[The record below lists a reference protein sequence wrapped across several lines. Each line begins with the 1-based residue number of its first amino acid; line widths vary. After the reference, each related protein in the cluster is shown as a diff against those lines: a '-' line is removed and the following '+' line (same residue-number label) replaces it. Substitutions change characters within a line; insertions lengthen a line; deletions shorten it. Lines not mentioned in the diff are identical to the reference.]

1 MKIPNPLFKD
11 KLRMEKIKQLCLV
24 CLSIFVI
31 AGCAAHNSNISTTTP
46 TTKDNNLPTVIEKV
60 RNSVILITSSLNEN
74 FQENPKQNSMCSGAV
89 IELQYVITNFH
100 CVYKRKYLRIYFW
113 DREDWNEYKVEVVG
127 EDPLADL
134 ALLKILNKDTTTP
147 HLKFYKGEIKEG
159 EEVFALGHPMGM
171 VWTVTKGIIS
181 STERYSKHPYIK
193 AVQTDAAINS
203 GNSGGPLLNMKG
215 EIVGINAAIISKIK
229 ENAGIGLAIR
239 ADIVENSYKIML
251 HKGKVD
257 RPAIGIMIAPLLR
270 EKQRKSIA
278 KKQAEIEIENI
289 PNTFGLLVIKTED
302 MPKGLKVGDAIVGV
316 NGEPINNGME
326 LSEELIKYNIGEE
339 VSLTIIRDKMF
350 KTVKVPLQVLKV
362 PTEKLYNRETP

>member
-1 MKIPNPLFKD
+1 MKIPNLYFKD

-31 AGCAAHNSNISTTTP
+31 AGCAAHNSNISTT
-46 TTKDNNLPTVIEKV
+46 KNNNNLPTVIE
-60 RNSVILITSSLNEN
+60 RIRDSVIVLTASFNDTLDVD
-74 FQENPKQNSMCSGAV
+74 PKQNGMCTGAV
-89 IELQYVITNFH
+89 LELQYVITNFH
-100 CVYKRKYLRIYFW
+100 CIYKRKYLRAYFW
-113 DREDWNEYKVEVVG
+113 DREDWNEYEVEVVG

-134 ALLKILNKDTTTP
+134 ALLKILNKNTTTSP
-147 HLKFYKGEIKEG
+147 LKFYKGEIKEG

-193 AVQTDAAINS
+193 AVQTDAAINQ

-215 EIVGINAAIISKIK
+215 EIVGINSSIISKIK

-239 ADIVENSYKIML
+239 ADIVENSYKLMVSM
-251 HKGKVD
+251 GRVD

-278 KKQAEIEIENI
+278 EKQADIELENI
-289 PNTFGLLVIKTED
+289 PNTFGLLVIKTEN
-302 MPKGLKVGDAIVGV
+302 MPKGLEIGDAIVGI
-316 NGEPINNGME
+316 NGAPINNGME

-339 VSLTIIRDKMF
+339 VSLTIIRNRMF
-350 KTVKVPLQVLKV
+350 KIVKVPLQVLKV
-362 PTEKLYNRETP
+362 PTEQLYNREIP

>member
-1 MKIPNPLFKD
+1 MKIPNLYFKD

-31 AGCAAHNSNISTTTP
+31 AGCAAHNSNISTT
-46 TTKDNNLPTVIEKV
+46 KNNNNLPTVIE
-60 RNSVILITSSLNEN
+60 RIRDSVIVLTVSFNDNLDVD
-74 FQENPKQNSMCSGAV
+74 PKQNGMCTGAV
-89 IELQYVITNFH
+89 LELQYVITNFH
-100 CVYKRKYLRIYFW
+100 CVYKRKYLRAYFW
-113 DREDWNEYKVEVVG
+113 DREDWNEYEVEVVG

-134 ALLKILNKDTTTP
+134 ALLKILNKNTTTSP
-147 HLKFYKGEIKEG
+147 LKFYKGEIKEG

-193 AVQTDAAINS
+193 AVQTDAAINQ

-215 EIVGINAAIISKIK
+215 EIVGINSSIISKIK

-239 ADIVENSYKIML
+239 ADIVENSYKLMVSM
-251 HKGKVD
+251 GRVD

-278 KKQAEIEIENI
+278 EKQADIELENI
-289 PNTFGLLVIKTED
+289 PNTFGLLVIKTEN
-302 MPKGLKVGDAIVGV
+302 MPKGLEIGDAIVGI
-316 NGEPINNGME
+316 NGAPINNGME

-339 VSLTIIRDKMF
+339 VSLTIIRNRMF
-350 KTVKVPLQVLKV
+350 KIVKVPLQVLKV
-362 PTEKLYNRETP
+362 PTEQLYNREIP

>member
-1 MKIPNPLFKD
+1 MKIPNLYFKD

-31 AGCAAHNSNISTTTP
+31 AGCAAHNSNISTT
-46 TTKDNNLPTVIEKV
+46 KNNNLPTVIE
-60 RNSVILITSSLNEN
+60 RIRDSVIVLTVSFNDNLDVD
-74 FQENPKQNSMCSGAV
+74 PKQNGMCTGAV
-89 IELQYVITNFH
+89 LELQYVITNFH
-100 CVYKRKYLRIYFW
+100 CVYKRKYLRAYFW
-113 DREDWNEYKVEVVG
+113 DREDWNEYEVEVVG

-134 ALLKILNKDTTTP
+134 ALLKILNKNTTTSP
-147 HLKFYKGEIKEG
+147 LKFYKGEIKEG

-193 AVQTDAAINS
+193 AVQTDAAINQ

-215 EIVGINAAIISKIK
+215 EIVGINSSIISKIK

-239 ADIVENSYKIML
+239 ADIVENSYKLMMST
-251 HKGKVD
+251 GKVD
-257 RPAIGIMIAPLLR
+257 RPAIGVMIAPLLK

-278 KKQAEIEIENI
+278 EKQADIELENI
-289 PNTFGLLVIKTED
+289 PNTFGLLVIKTEN
-302 MPKGLKVGDAIVGV
+302 MPKGLKIGDAIVGV
-316 NGEPINNGME
+316 NGAPINNGME

-339 VSLTIIRDKMF
+339 ISLTIIRNRMF
-350 KTVKVPLQVLKV
+350 IIVKVPLQVLKV
-362 PTEKLYNRETP
+362 PTEQLYNREIP

>member
-1 MKIPNPLFKD
+1 MKIPNLYFKD

-31 AGCAAHNSNISTTTP
+31 AGCAAHNSNISTT
-46 TTKDNNLPTVIEKV
+46 KNNNNLPTVIE
-60 RNSVILITSSLNEN
+60 RIRDSVIVLTVSFNDNLDVD
-74 FQENPKQNSMCSGAV
+74 PKQNGMCTGAV
-89 IELQYVITNFH
+89 LELQYVITNFH
-100 CVYKRKYLRIYFW
+100 CIYKRKYLRAYFW
-113 DREDWNEYKVEVVG
+113 DREDWNEYEVEVVG

-134 ALLKILNKDTTTP
+134 ALLKILNKDTITP

-181 STERYSKHPYIK
+181 SIERYSKHPYIK
-193 AVQTDAAINS
+193 AVQTDAAINQ

-215 EIVGINAAIISKIK
+215 EIVGINSSIISKIK

-239 ADIVENSYKIML
+239 ADIVENSYKLMVSM
-251 HKGKVD
+251 GRVD

-278 KKQAEIEIENI
+278 EKQADIELENI
-289 PNTFGLLVIKTED
+289 PNTFGLLVIKTEN
-302 MPKGLKVGDAIVGV
+302 MPKGLEIGDAIVGI
-316 NGEPINNGME
+316 NGAPINNGME

-339 VSLTIIRDKMF
+339 VSLTIIRNRMF
-350 KTVKVPLQVLKV
+350 KIVKVPLQVLKV
-362 PTEKLYNRETP
+362 PTEQLYNREIP

>member
-1 MKIPNPLFKD
+1 MKIPNLYFKD

-31 AGCAAHNSNISTTTP
+31 AGCAAHNSNISTT
-46 TTKDNNLPTVIEKV
+46 KNNNNLPTVIE
-60 RNSVILITSSLNEN
+60 RIRDSVIVLTASFNDTLDVD
-74 FQENPKQNSMCSGAV
+74 PKQNGMCTGAV
-89 IELQYVITNFH
+89 LELQYVITNFH
-100 CVYKRKYLRIYFW
+100 CVYKRKYLRAYFW
-113 DREDWNEYKVEVVG
+113 DREDWNEYEVEVVG

-134 ALLKILNKDTTTP
+134 ALLKILNKNTTTSP
-147 HLKFYKGEIKEG
+147 LKFYKGEIKEG

-193 AVQTDAAINS
+193 AVQTDAAINQ

-215 EIVGINAAIISKIK
+215 EIVGINSSIISKIK

-239 ADIVENSYKIML
+239 ADIVENSYKLMMST
-251 HKGKVD
+251 GKVD
-257 RPAIGIMIAPLLR
+257 RPAIGVMIAPLLK

-278 KKQAEIEIENI
+278 EKQADIELENI
-289 PNTFGLLVIKTED
+289 PNTFGLLVIKTEN
-302 MPKGLKVGDAIVGV
+302 MPKGLKIGDAIVGV
-316 NGEPINNGME
+316 NGAPINNGME

-339 VSLTIIRDKMF
+339 VSLTIIRNRMF
-350 KTVKVPLQVLKV
+350 KIVKVPLQVLKV
-362 PTEKLYNRETP
+362 PTEQLYNREIP

>member
-1 MKIPNPLFKD
+1 MKIPNLYFKD

-31 AGCAAHNSNISTTTP
+31 AGCAAHNSNISTT
-46 TTKDNNLPTVIEKV
+46 KNNNNLPTVIE
-60 RNSVILITSSLNEN
+60 RIRDSVIVLTVSFNDNLDVD
-74 FQENPKQNSMCSGAV
+74 PKQNGMCTGAV
-89 IELQYVITNFH
+89 LELQYVITNFH
-100 CVYKRKYLRIYFW
+100 CVYKRKYLRAYFW
-113 DREDWNEYKVEVVG
+113 DREDWNEYEVEVVG

-134 ALLKILNKDTTTP
+134 ALLKILNKNTTTSP
-147 HLKFYKGEIKEG
+147 LKFYKGEIKEG

-193 AVQTDAAINS
+193 AVQTDAAINQ

-215 EIVGINAAIISKIK
+215 EIVGINSSIISKIK

-239 ADIVENSYKIML
+239 ADIVENSYKLMMST
-251 HKGKVD
+251 GKVE
-257 RPAIGIMIAPLLR
+257 RPAIGVMIAPLLR

-278 KKQAEIEIENI
+278 EKQADIELENI
-289 PNTFGLLVIKTED
+289 PNTFGLLVIKTEN
-302 MPKGLKVGDAIVGV
+302 MPKGLKIGDAIVGV
-316 NGEPINNGME
+316 NGAPINNGME

-339 VSLTIIRDKMF
+339 VSLTIIRNRMF
-350 KTVKVPLQVLKV
+350 KIVKVPLQVLKV
-362 PTEKLYNRETP
+362 PTEQLYNREIP

>member
-1 MKIPNPLFKD
+1 MKIPNLYFKD

-31 AGCAAHNSNISTTTP
+31 AGCAAHNSNISTT
-46 TTKDNNLPTVIEKV
+46 KNNNLPTVIE
-60 RNSVILITSSLNEN
+60 RIRDSVIVLTVSFNDNLDVD
-74 FQENPKQNSMCSGAV
+74 PKQNGMCTGAV
-89 IELQYVITNFH
+89 LELQYVITNFH
-100 CVYKRKYLRIYFW
+100 CVYKRKYLRAYFW
-113 DREDWNEYKVEVVG
+113 DREDWNEYEVEVVG

-134 ALLKILNKDTTTP
+134 ALLKILNKNTTTSP
-147 HLKFYKGEIKEG
+147 LKFYKGEIKEG

-193 AVQTDAAINS
+193 AVQTDAAINQ

-215 EIVGINAAIISKIK
+215 EIVGINSSIISKIK

-239 ADIVENSYKIML
+239 ADIVENSYKLMMST
-251 HKGKVD
+251 GKVES
-257 RPAIGIMIAPLLR
+257 PAIGVMIAPLLR

-278 KKQAEIEIENI
+278 EKQADIELENI
-289 PNTFGLLVIKTED
+289 PNTFGLLVIKTEN
-302 MPKGLKVGDAIVGV
+302 MPKGLEIGDAIVGI
-316 NGEPINNGME
+316 NGAPINNGME

-339 VSLTIIRDKMF
+339 VSLTIIRNRMF
-350 KTVKVPLQVLKV
+350 KIVKVPLQVLKV
-362 PTEKLYNRETP
+362 PTEQLYNREIP